1 MYPSAPAS
9 QLTRDVNANALQL
22 YTGSPTTLGEDLEW
36 NRVVGGSGLTVL
48 REGLYGL

>member
-22 YTGSPTTLGEDLEW
+22 YTGSTTTLGEDLEW
-36 NRVVGGSGLTVL
+36 NRIVGSSGLTVL